1 MAKRISTEE
10 LDRAFDNGESIVPHM
25 DRRTMQMCE
34 PNEVRKVNVDMPVW
48 MIEGLDREATRLG
61 VSRQAVIKTM
71 LDREL
76 AAIG

>member
-10 LDRAFDNGESIVPHM
+10 LDQAFDNGESIVPHI
-25 DRRTMQMCE
+25 DRQTMQMCE
-34 PNEVRKVNVDMPVW
+34 PNEIRKVNVDMPVW